1 MEDIAHIRR
10 LGLSMP
16 NPQASQ
22 PAGGKEQSTQSANN
36 SDAMLADIT
45 TKPRSWSSLELKR
58 TLSPSPAFLEPAK
71 TSKDDTHV
79 APFPVTPKRPNLPPR
94 GLSLQM
100 PPRDITSSSTA
111 NLTTNLLNRVPLSPK
126 LDSAVTY
133 GPTGSVLP
141 RRSRG
146 LDFSRACTNLHH
158 STLAEQS
165 SPDSSPII
173 SGRAMIIPQRKS
185 LHSGSASSVP
195 DSPGSAANSLWST
208 FGNMEKPGMSS
219 SAGSINMMDS
229 DSDSDTSDVDVVMG
243 RTEDDDTIHM
253 TPQANKSGFGS
264 GNPFVK
270 GIISSPGIDFRS
282 PFSPATASLMS
293 FQRSRLRHKHS
304 SRKSSSSASVSGHS
318 SMPSPGPVSPPLLKS
333 IESNLSGG
341 YFNKDMTK
349 KDINSRRESLS
360 LGTNDMQ
367 ISDGAES
374 EDGDANRI
382 SPHDA
387 LGIPIPV
394 TPTLDE
400 RRNVIRRAVTR
411 RGNLLPKPKNFARV
425 RAALQ
430 EECSPVDAESMR
442 EAEVIRQVRESDN
455 DMESNF
461 FHSQPTTRASSP
473 NLVPVTAGPTG
484 SFDDISDVELS
495 TLEVSQFRRSSSSFT
510 QQAIKNSAGA
520 DFWNRFDERTRTPP
534 PPSFMR
540 GNSSSIGDEMSM
552 ETPASST
559 LTLTPQQYA
568 PSSQHPSR
576 SRSSTP
582 QPPLMASEVTRKL
595 GKRRRDDDLDPN
607 VFKRRAVSPGV
618 SLQNSPILPPSPAQ
632 RDSGWWAMQAKAN
645 REGLNGHTNGHAI
658 GHAAGERV
666 SSCGSNNGSSNLG
679 PPKRIGFQ
687 GMNDTN
693 DGLMNM
699 SIE

>member
-1 MEDIAHIRR
+1 MEEVAYTRR
-10 LGLSMP
+10 LGLPMR
-16 NPQASQ
+16 NPMGSQ
-22 PAGGKEQSTQSANN
+22 PGKEQSTSGANG
-36 SDAMLADIT
+36 SDAMLADNLP
-45 TKPRSWSSLELKR
+45 KSRSWSSLELKP

-71 TSKDDTHV
+71 TSKDDTHIV
-79 APFPVTPKRPNLPPR
+79 PFPVTPKRPSLPPR

-100 PPRDITSSSTA
+100 PPRDVTSSSTA

-126 LDSAVTY
+126 LDSTITY
-133 GPTGSVLP
+133 GPAGSVLP

-165 SPDSSPII
+165 SPDSSPVI
-173 SGRAMIIPQRKS
+173 SGRAMMIPPRKS
-185 LHSGSASSVP
+185 LHNGSVSSVP

-219 SAGSINMMDS
+219 SAGSINMMES
-229 DSDSDTSDVDVVMG
+229 DSDSDASDVDVVMG
-243 RTEDDDTIHM
+243 RAEDEDTIHM
-253 TPQANKSGFGS
+253 TPQANKSGFGC

-270 GIISSPGIDFRS
+270 GIISSPGADFRS

-293 FQRSRLRHKHS
+293 FRRSRLRHKHS

-333 IESNLSGG
+333 IESNLGGG
-341 YFNKDMTK
+341 YFNKEMTK
-349 KDINSRRESLS
+349 QDVNSRRESLS
-360 LGTNDMQ
+360 LGTSDMQ

-374 EDGDANRI
+374 EEGDGSRV

-387 LGIPIPV
+387 LGIPIPI

-411 RGNLLPKPKNFARV
+411 RGNLLPKPKNFARI

-430 EECSPVDAESMR
+430 EECSPIDAESMR

-473 NLVPVTAGPTG
+473 SLVPVTAGPTG
-484 SFDDISDVELS
+484 SLDDISDVELS
-495 TLEVSQFRRSSSSFT
+495 TLEVNQFRRSSSSFT
-510 QQAIKNSAGA
+510 QQAIKNSGGA

-540 GNSSSIGDEMSM
+540 GSSSSISDEMSM
-552 ETPASST
+552 DTPASST
-559 LTLTPQQYA
+559 LTLTPQQYSL
-568 PSSQHPSR
+568 PSQYPSR

-632 RDSGWWAMQAKAN
+632 RESGWWAMQAKAN
-645 REGLNGHTNGHAI
+645 REVLN

-666 SSCGSNNGSSNLG
+666 SSSGSNNGASNLG